1 VAGDVHHVGVRLRDA
16 GRDGTDSGLGDQ
28 LHVDIGVGTRSLQIE
43 DELLE
48 VLDRV
53 DVVLWRR
60 RDEPDTGSGT
70 PDVRDHLVDLLGEEV
85 AALAGLRPCAILI
98 CSSSALARYS
108 EVTPN
113 RPDATC
119 LTLLLFGA
127 ESLRRLAA
135 LARVRLRAEPVHRDR
150 VVLVG
155 FGRDASEAHRGR
167 REALDDRLD
176 RFDLLDR
183 DGVTVGLELQESA
196 QGL

>member
-1 VAGDVHHVGVRLRDA
+1 LTFLP
-16 GRDGTDSGLGDQ
+16 GR
-28 LHVDIGVGTRSLQIE
+28 
-43 DELLE
+43 
-48 VLDRV
+48 
-53 DVVLWRR
+53 W
-60 RDEPDTGSGT
+60 P
-70 PDVRDHLVDLLGEEV
+70 
-85 AALAGLRPCAILI
+85 LAGLRPLCHLDLQLVCA
-98 CSSSALARYS
+98 R
-108 EVTPN
+108 EVLGG
-113 RPDATC
+113 DAEPAGRDLLDVT
-119 LTLLLFGA
+119 LLFGA